1 MRKRGEALVLMVF
14 LLSFSLVSSVF
25 AQETYDI
32 NVSVNAVNI
41 DGYNSRFFIYD
52 FKAQNITEG
61 NQVVNANNILKF
73 SLHQGV
79 YEISVGIDNPATPG
93 FDYYGK
99 ISIDADANKHV
110 ELDAVPVGSRK
121 IEILDMNDA
130 PLNDVPV
137 RIDCVA
143 LSGEQKYFRTDSFGI
158 AEAYFLPIGNCT
170 FRAAAGDFVISQ
182 DDYIEKGS
190 AKNVVMKFDK
200 YSANNSNTILVIII
214 VIMIIILSIG
224 YYIIFY
230 KKDMRRKKIGSPE
243 SHDTKHARSAAKKD
257 DVNDDLVNDYKTND
271 NIVNDDEVAISK
283 DSIKKDIMTAL
294 NASERKVVNYIL
306 EEQEKHVAKGE
317 LAKDFY
323 LHQAKIVYGAGIPKT
338 TLVRL
343 LQSLE
348 AKKIIEWEKSGKIK
362 KVKFTEWFNS
372 K

>member
-1 MRKRGEALVLMVF
+1 MGKKRGGWLLIILLYFLSSTSVVL
-14 LLSFSLVSSVF
+14 

-32 NVSVNAVNI
+32 LISVNAVNI
-41 DGYNSRFFIYD
+41 DGYNSRYFIYD
-52 FKAQNITEG
+52 FNVQNITEG
-61 NQVVNANNILKF
+61 NQVVGKNNLLKF
-73 SLHQGV
+73 SLYQGF
-79 YEISVGIDNPATPG
+79 YELSIGIDNPATPG

-99 ISIDADANKHV
+99 TSINADANKSV

-121 IEILDMNDA
+121 IEVLDMDDA
-130 PLNDVPV
+130 PLNDIPV
-137 RIDCVA
+137 RIDCIA
-143 LSGEQKYFRTDSFGI
+143 LSGEQKYFRTDNFGI

-190 AKNVVMKFDK
+190 AKNIVMRFDK
-200 YSANNSNTILVIII
+200 YSASNPKTIWVIII
-214 VIMIIILSIG
+214 VIVIMVLSIG

-230 KKDMRRKKIGSPE
+230 KKYLGRKRTTALE
-243 SHDTKHARSAAKKD
+243 SHDKHTHSAAEKD
-257 DVNDDLVNDYKTND
+257 DVNDDVVNADKTD
-271 NIVNDDEVAISK
+271 DDKIVISK

-294 NASERKVVNYIL
+294 NANERKVVNYIL
-306 EEQEKHVAKGE
+306 DEQEKHVASNGKPQG
-317 LAKDFY
+317 FY
-323 LHQAKIVYGAGIPKT
+323 LHQAKIVYGVGIPKT

-362 KVKFTEWFNS
+362 KVRLTEWFAS